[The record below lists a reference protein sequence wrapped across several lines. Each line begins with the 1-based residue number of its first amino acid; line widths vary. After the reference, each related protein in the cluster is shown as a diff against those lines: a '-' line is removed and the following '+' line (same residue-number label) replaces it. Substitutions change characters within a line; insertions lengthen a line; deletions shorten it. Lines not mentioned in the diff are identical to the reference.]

1 MRVPAGSAGG
11 YCRTCTCRR
20 GALRRAAA
28 TPTPP
33 TTPASAAPA
42 PAPAT
47 LILQELQRPRKT
59 GEVAGYASVGVTIL
73 GGYMGVRVRPPNV
86 FLVGVRTVRAS
97 VNHVA
102 VWH

>member
-1 MRVPAGSAGG
+1 MSLPVPCVCQQVPQAATAGRVH
-11 YCRTCTCRR
+11 
-20 GALRRAAA
+20 AAA
-28 TPTPP
+28 GLY
-33 TTPASAAPA
+33 AG
-42 PAPAT
+42 
-47 LILQELQRPRKT
+47 QQQHQHQKT

>member
-28 TPTPP
+28 TPT
-33 TTPASAAPA
+33 
-42 PAPAT
+42 PAT

-86 FLVGVRTVRAS
+86 FFVGGRTVRAS